1 MWKFGHLKCLY
12 YFMFQH
18 SLVTVQLR
26 WNLFHGTQEMC
37 VQGVYLLLRT
47 PVVLKHTDTDSSPVQ
62 RKSFTPRVSEPY
74 LGPTV
79 GLQFSIL

>member
-1 MWKFGHLKCLY
+1 M
-12 YFMFQH
+12 
-18 SLVTVQLR
+18 SLLFYVPTFVSYSLGGI
-26 WNLFHGTQEMC
+26 LFHGTQEMC
-37 VQGVYLLLRT
+37 VQAVYLLLCT